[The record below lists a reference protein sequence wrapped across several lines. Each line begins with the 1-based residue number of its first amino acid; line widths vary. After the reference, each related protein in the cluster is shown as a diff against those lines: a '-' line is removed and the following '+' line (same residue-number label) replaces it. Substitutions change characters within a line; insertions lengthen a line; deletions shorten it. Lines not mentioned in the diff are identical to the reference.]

1 MRVIAKRTLVKFWE
15 SNKDSEQP
23 LLAWH
28 DIVKKAN
35 WKNFNDIKTVFKN
48 SSIVGND
55 RIVFNIKGN
64 EYRLIVKADFKWQVL
79 YIRFIVTHKEYDKL
93 DVKNI

>member
-15 SNKDSEQP
+15 RNKEAEQP

-28 DIVKKAN
+28 DIVKEAN
-35 WKNFNDIKTVFKN
+35 WKNFNDVKTVFKN

-55 RIVFNIKGN
+55 RLVFNIKGN
-64 EYRLIVKADFKWQVL
+64 DYRLVVKADFKWRVF
-79 YIRFIVTHKEYDKL
+79 YIRFIGTHKEYDKL
-93 DVKNI
+93 DIKNI